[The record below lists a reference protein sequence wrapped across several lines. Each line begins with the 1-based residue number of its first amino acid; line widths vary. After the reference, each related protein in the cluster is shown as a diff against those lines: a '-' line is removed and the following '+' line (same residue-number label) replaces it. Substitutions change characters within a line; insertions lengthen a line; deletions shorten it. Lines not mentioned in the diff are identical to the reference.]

1 MRLFSLSGL
10 TAGEKIELALIPM
23 VSLAFSL
30 LAPVLPRQIAL
41 GSLLLFGFAM
51 LLTQS
56 LLRDLWLLAS
66 IPHEA
71 TQEPG
76 TAAQCM
82 CVESAVGAT
91 GVLAGIVVLGAGIG
105 HPVVMQG
112 WEWALCILVV
122 GFLGYSIKDF
132 VFEWNPWSVRREK
145 NHRNIIV
152 RWKK

>member
-1 MRLFSLSGL
+1 L
-10 TAGEKIELALIPM
+10 TIGEKIELALIP
-23 VSLAFSL
+23 VISLAFYLVAPL
-30 LAPVLPRQIAL
+30 LPKQIAL
-41 GSLLLFGFAM
+41 GSLLLFAFAM

-56 LLRDLWLLAS
+56 LLRDLWLLANMR
-66 IPHEA
+66 PEA
-71 TQEPG
+71 SHEPG

-105 HPVVMQG
+105 HPIAMPG
-112 WEWALCILVV
+112 WAWALCILAV
-122 GFLGYSIKDF
+122 GLSGYSIKDF

-145 NHRNIIV
+145 NHMNIIV